1 METDGAVR
9 ALVGG
14 VDYGESQFNRAT
26 QGRRQAGSTFKPY
39 VYLTALENGWTPTK
53 TLRDT
58 SPFCKP
64 NHYVTNFSGGASG
77 RSMQLIEALARST
90 NTIAVRL
97 SHEVGIKKVAEV
109 GKRLGLSKVDVSC
122 TMALGT
128 TDVTTLEHTGAYAVF
143 ANGGKAV
150 RPYAITEIQ
159 NTRGE
164 IVYSRDKS
172 EPAPRQIFDI
182 DVIADLNSMLRKVV
196 EAGTARAAE
205 LDFTY
210 VAGKTGTTS
219 AFKDAW
225 FIGYSGKYVT
235 GIWFGN
241 DDSTPMNEVTGGRLV
256 APAWKTFMTAIHTN
270 IADIAPIPGVPIHP
284 MQQAEMDRVAALR
297 AQQPVE
303 EANTG
308 SLPERTLSVLKE
320 LTEALRKAA
329 GLPTDTG
336 DVDTPATGEQ
346 QGSLEPAAGNDPR
359 LASAVEVVR

>member
-1 METDGAVR
+1 MTEGQVHGARLNPAQPIQTGLASSPDWFLDWAYEEAKRILEGQPDQVFFARTTVDLDIQRVADQTIISTIAENGRAKRVKQGALVAMETDGAVR

-39 VYLTALENGWTPTK
+39 VYLTALENGWKPTK

-64 NHYVTNFSGGASG
+64 NHYVTNFSGGSSG
-77 RSMQLIEALARST
+77 RTMQLIEALARST
-90 NTIAVRL
+90 NTIAVKL

-150 RPYAITEIQ
+150 RPYAILEIQ

-164 IVYSRDKS
+164 TVYSRDKS

-182 DVIADLNSMLRKVV
+182 EVISDL
-196 EAGTARAAE
+196 
-205 LDFTY
+205 
-210 VAGKTGTTS
+210 
-219 AFKDAW
+219 
-225 FIGYSGKYVT
+225 
-235 GIWFGN
+235 
-241 DDSTPMNEVTGGRLV
+241 
-256 APAWKTFMTAIHTN
+256 
-270 IADIAPIPGVPIHP
+270 
-284 MQQAEMDRVAALR
+284 
-297 AQQPVE
+297 
-303 EANTG
+303 
-308 SLPERTLSVLKE
+308 
-320 LTEALRKAA
+320 
-329 GLPTDTG
+329 
-336 DVDTPATGEQ
+336 
-346 QGSLEPAAGNDPR
+346 PR
-359 LASAVEVVR
+359 